1 MHHKY
6 AAFIRFL
13 NFIYDLAILNIIL
26 LFLFLRF
33 SPSVINVSDLLFN
46 KVYFFN
52 WLNINFAWIAAT
64 IFTNVYT
71 LRNLIY
77 FKEGVKNSFNG
88 LAIFIL
94 FVVCINFFLSSV
106 VFFSKKDLLIFI
118 ILFSTFFWLARL
130 VFYYFKKRYN
140 LELYAGKRI
149 LLIGDESAIDEVKKT
164 FYEKKELG
172 FVYAGHLPDSEFH
185 ANNQKYIDNLL
196 DSIHL
201 QNIDEVFFA
210 KSSIKDEELYNLIQT
225 LDKNTIRVRVIPD
238 FFRFYTKFKNLSF
251 HGNLPLLSLREE
263 PLQNILNRLLKRFF
277 DFIFSLLVIILL
289 ASWLFPLL
297 ALLIKLE
304 SRGPVFF
311 KQLRSGK
318 DNKQFWCYK
327 FRSMRVNVNAD
338 VIQAT
343 KGDQRI
349 TRIGKFLRKTSIDEL
364 PQFLNVFIGNMSVV
378 GPRPHMLK
386 HTEQYAAMV
395 DKYMIRHFV
404 KPGITGWA
412 QVHGYRGEIS
422 NVEDIEKRVEYD
434 IWYIEN
440 WSLALDIQ
448 VVLLTVYNIIRGEEN
463 AN

>member
-149 LLIGDESAIDEVKKT
+149 LLIGDESAIDEVKKW
-164 FYEKKELG
+164 
-172 FVYAGHLPDSEFH
+172 
-185 ANNQKYIDNLL
+185 
-196 DSIHL
+196 
-201 QNIDEVFFA
+201 
-210 KSSIKDEELYNLIQT
+210 
-225 LDKNTIRVRVIPD
+225 
-238 FFRFYTKFKNLSF
+238 
-251 HGNLPLLSLREE
+251 
-263 PLQNILNRLLKRFF
+263 LLKKAEY
-277 DFIFSLLVIILL
+277 LL
-289 ASWLFPLL
+289 
-297 ALLIKLE
+297 
-304 SRGPVFF
+304 G
-311 KQLRSGK
+311 
-318 DNKQFWCYK
+318 
-327 FRSMRVNVNAD
+327 
-338 VIQAT
+338 
-343 KGDQRI
+343 
-349 TRIGKFLRKTSIDEL
+349 
-364 PQFLNVFIGNMSVV
+364 
-378 GPRPHMLK
+378 
-386 HTEQYAAMV
+386 
-395 DKYMIRHFV
+395 
-404 KPGITGWA
+404 
-412 QVHGYRGEIS
+412 
-422 NVEDIEKRVEYD
+422 
-434 IWYIEN
+434 
-440 WSLALDIQ
+440 
-448 VVLLTVYNIIRGEEN
+448 
-463 AN
+463 

>member
-1 MHHKY
+1 MHNKY
-6 AAFIRFL
+6 ASFIRFL
-13 NFIYDLAILNIIL
+13 NFIYDLAILNVIL
-26 LFLFLRF
+26 LFLFIKF
-33 SPSVINVSDLLFN
+33 SPTIPATDLLFN

-52 WLNINFAWIAAT
+52 WLNINLAWIAAT

-88 LAIFIL
+88 LALFVL

-118 ILFSTFFWLARL
+118 ILFSFFFWLARL
-130 VFYYFKKRYN
+130 IFYFIKKRNN
-140 LELYAGKRI
+140 LELYAGKRV
-149 LLIGDESAIDEVKKT
+149 LLIGDTSIVEEVKNT

-172 FVYAGHLPDSEFH
+172 FVFAGHLMDKDYSSNSQQF
-185 ANNQKYIDNLL
+185 ISSLL
-196 DSIHL
+196 STIEQQH
-201 QNIDEVFFA
+201 IEEVFFA
-210 KSSIKDEELYNLIQT
+210 KSSIKDEELYNLIQI

-251 HGNLPLLSLREE
+251 HGNLPLLSLRDE
-263 PLQNILNRLLKRFF
+263 PLQNMLNRTMKRSF
-277 DFIFSLLVIILL
+277 DILFSLLVILL
-289 ASWLFPLL
+289 IASWLFPLL

-327 FRSMRVNVNAD
+327 FRSMRVNSNAD
-338 VIQAT
+338 VIQAS
-343 KGDQRI
+343 KGDMRI
-349 TRIGKFLRKTSIDEL
+349 TKIGKFLRKSSIDEL

-386 HTEQYAAMV
+386 HTEQYAEMV
-395 DKYMIRHFV
+395 EKYMIRHFV
-404 KPGITGWA
+404 KPGISGWA

-422 NVEDIEKRVEYD
+422 NVEDINKRVEYD

-440 WSLALDIQ
+440 WSFALDIQ
-448 VVLLTVYNIIRGEEN
+448 VILLTIYNIFRGEEN
-463 AN
+463 AH